1 MAWLSILKTTQ
12 SNKFTISL
20 QYLKKK
26 LGMEFLQVGIIM
38 SKKSKIPLL
47 WSKMFRYCMGAQP
60 CFLLFVI
67 FYLYSRQ
74 SCNFNYSNLLLFI
87 NNCVSISHC
96 NNETCSYS
104 YWCKNVLVCPGE
116 KSSFEKLRLL
126 LFSKLSWNSYIL
138 CIAKIASK
146 KLQPWFVP
154 RNFLLL
160 RLYFTSVILSHCL
173 AWNTVTMLAGPK
185 CHLDM
190 LDKLQKPVLVLQL
203 LLSWTLSLLLKFSIS
218 ESILQVYITLVCSS
232 ELMELVPL
240 LYVWGVHSWFS

>member
-12 SNKFTISL
+12 SNKFAISL
-20 QYLKKK
+20 QYLKEK

-38 SKKSKIPLL
+38 SKKSKILLL
-47 WSKMFRYCMGAQP
+47 WSKMFRYCMGAQS

-96 NNETCSYS
+96 NNQTCSYS

-138 CIAKIASK
+138 CIAKIAALICSK
-146 KLQPWFVP
+146 KLPPSKVV
-154 RNFLLL
+154 
-160 RLYFTSVILSHCL
+160 LYLCNSV
-173 AWNTVTMLAGPK
+173 
-185 CHLDM
+185 
-190 LDKLQKPVLVLQL
+190 
-203 LLSWTLSLLLKFSIS
+203 TLS
-218 ESILQVYITLVCSS
+218 C
-232 ELMELVPL
+232 MEYCYHVSWPQMPPG
-240 LYVWGVHSWFS
+240 YVG